1 MGSGDGAM
9 PGDPPAG
16 GLDETERTTVIEAA
30 TSIFANFGPASV
42 TLKWIALASGIPVE
56 RLSTEW
62 PTVDTLLGTV
72 LIDIA
77 SRVDAVA
84 LARGEGG
91 PELHDE
97 WWGRIEIYERILAR
111 SLLDGT
117 NTARLQQ
124 TFPHM
129 EHLVELYQS
138 ALGLDERSARY
149 RVALGCA
156 LEWGWRLFG
165 PHLRIACGLSDET
178 EAVANAELQ
187 TLQVRVARLPAVDPG

>member
-1 MGSGDGAM
+1 MGSEHGAM
-9 PGDPPAG
+9 PENPEAG
-16 GLDETERTTVIEAA
+16 GLDETERATVMEAA
-30 TSIFANFGPASV
+30 TSIFANYGPASV

-62 PTVDTLLGTV
+62 PTVDALLGTV
-72 LIDIA
+72 LIDVA
-77 SRVDAVA
+77 SGVDAVA

-91 PELHDE
+91 PELQDE
-97 WWGRIEIYERILAR
+97 WWGRIEVYEQILAR
-111 SLLDGT
+111 SLLDGA

-129 EHLVELYQS
+129 EHLVELYES
-138 ALGLDERSARY
+138 VLGLDERSARY

-165 PHLRIACGLSDET
+165 PHLRIACGLADET
-178 EAVANAELQ
+178 EAVAHAEVQ
-187 TLQVRVARLPAVDPG
+187 TLQQRFARLPAVDPG

>member
-1 MGSGDGAM
+1 MGSDHGAM
-9 PGDPPAG
+9 PADSPAG
-16 GLDETERTTVIEAA
+16 GLDQSERAQVIEAA
-30 TSIFANFGPASV
+30 TSIFASYGPASV

-72 LIDIA
+72 LIDVA
-77 SRVDAVA
+77 AGVDALA
-84 LARGEGG
+84 LARGQGG
-91 PELHDE
+91 PERQEE
-97 WWGRIEIYERILAR
+97 WWQGVEVYERIVAR

-129 EHLVELYQS
+129 EHLVELYRS

-165 PHLRIACGLSDET
+165 PHLRIACGLDDEPP
-178 EAVANAELQ
+178 ELAAAELHA
-187 TLQVRVARLPAVDPG
+187 LQERMARLPAVDPG